1 MELQIGDRIYEK
13 CYSKITNIFIVE
25 KITKKIC
32 YLR

>member
-25 KITKKIC
+25 KITNEE
-32 YLR
+32 